1 MSQRIGGDQWIGLY
15 KNASGILYI
24 GMGDGDS
31 VMTVPVT
38 PNGDVLLITEPSPA
52 YDERVLFLPSGNVE
66 PGETPAEAANREL
79 QEEIGYRAN
88 QLIHLGDLHPF
99 IKYVRCRIHIYLG
112 RQLEPSKLVGDEGP
126 EGRIDMEPYALDRF
140 EDLIA
145 AGRLRDSTA
154 IAALFLARQA
164 L

>member
-1 MSQRIGGDQWIGLY
+1 MNQRICGDQWIGLY
-15 KNASGILYI
+15 KNANGIVYI

-66 PGETPAEAANREL
+66 SGETPAFAANREL

-88 QLIHLGDLHPF
+88 QLNHLGDLHPF
-99 IKYVRCRIHIYLG
+99 IKYVRCRMHIYLG
-112 RQLEPSKLVGDEGP
+112 RQLESSKLIGDEGP
-126 EGRIDMEPYALDRF
+126 EGRIEVERHPLASF

-154 IAALFLARQA
+154 IAALFMARQA